1 MSKFSA
7 EQIKLVKEMQENA
20 KSLLKDTNA
29 FDKTFEEIFPKFDR
43 NRDGTIGMAEYVEFI
58 NAMFTAS
65 GKQPMNL
72 PNAMLNFD
80 RADKDGDGSISKAE
94 FKKELKKRLNEFT
107 IRKY

>member
-1 MSKFSA
+1 MS
-7 EQIKLVKEMQENA
+7 
-20 KSLLKDTNA
+20 
-29 FDKTFEEIFPKFDR
+29 FPKFDR

-65 GKQPMNL
+65 GKQQMNL

-94 FKKELKKRLNEFT
+94 FKKELKKRLNEF
-107 IRKY
+107 ISRRY